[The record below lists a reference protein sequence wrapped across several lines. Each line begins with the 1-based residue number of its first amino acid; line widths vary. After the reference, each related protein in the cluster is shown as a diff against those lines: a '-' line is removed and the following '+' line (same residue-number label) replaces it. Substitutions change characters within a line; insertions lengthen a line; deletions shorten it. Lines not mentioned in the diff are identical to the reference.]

1 MGPQGDR
8 KHAMPHLITIQNMGG
23 NFFYNI
29 TFFWPPR
36 QRFWPFLKK
45 GYVVDLETQESPS
58 AHHILLKIL

>member
-8 KHAMPHLITIQNMGG
+8 KQAMPHLFTIQNMGDK
-23 NFFYNI
+23 FSFHV
-29 TFFWPPR
+29 TS
-36 QRFWPFLKK
+36 RFWPFLKK